1 MNIFFAAVILALIV
15 AFYLLFHENKR
26 IKQYHHLEI
35 LNLYKIIEDLQ
46 NAQNKQ
52 NSIVQICDELNKK
65 LYNSRG
71 EIDKKMLNLQRELID
86 KLVNNGLIDT

>member
-26 IKQYHHLEI
+26 IKKHHQLQI

-46 NAQNKQ
+46 YAQNKQ

-71 EIDKKMLNLQRELID
+71 EIDKKMLNLQRDLID